1 MLATHLRNRILR
13 VLALAATATVA
24 LAAVPAESA
33 SAATAAGTAAVAS
46 ARPSSAETKTAP
58 GQPSFGE
65 KGPSVEA
72 VQRALVSHG
81 FTLRGGVTGIFD
93 ARTRRTLRNFQK
105 VVGLKVTGVVD
116 MRTAQVLKLAAP
128 TSTTSIPQPTTAAF
142 PFTRD
147 NLPRRGASGEAV
159 LTVQKALAATGLTVR
174 GGIDGFFGRGTTTTI
189 TEYQKIKG
197 LAETGRLDEP
207 TAVSL
212 GLIAPVVAASTPA
225 TTAPT
230 TVAAT
235 PATTAAPTTTAAAA
249 AVSAAA
255 APALTLDT
263 LPKRGDRNERVTIVQ
278 RALIAAG
285 TEVKGGADGVFGVG
299 TTAAIKRYQGANG
312 LVVTGRL
319 DARTAHRLNLI
330 PAPPVQIQVF
340 PMQGPCAYTDT
351 WHAPRGERL
360 HLGVDVIGAEGLLI
374 YAVTDGTIT
383 RTYQQ
388 GRDALT
394 GNGVRLT
401 TADGTYFFYGHLQ
414 RLADGITVGTK
425 VKAGQVLG
433 YNGKTGNTNT
443 PHLHFE
449 VHPQGGAAINPT
461 AIVAAVDA
469 CNVTTPLPA
478 P

>member
-1 MLATHLRNRILR
+1 MLATHRRNQVLR
-13 VLALAATATVA
+13 VLALAATTTVA
-24 LAAVPAESA
+24 CAAVPAHSA
-33 SAATAAGTAAVAS
+33 SAATTPGSVAVAD
-46 ARPSSAETKTAP
+46 ARPRSAETKTAP

-105 VVGLKVTGVVD
+105 VVGLKVTGIVD

-128 TSTTSIPQPTTAAF
+128 TSTTSIPQATTAAF
-142 PFTRD
+142 PLTRE
-147 NLPRRGASGEAV
+147 NLPRRGSSGNAV
-159 LTVQKALAATGLTVR
+159 TTVQKALAATGLTVR

-189 TEYQKIKG
+189 AEYQKIKG
-197 LAETGRLDEP
+197 LPETGQLDEA
-207 TAVSL
+207 TAVAL
-212 GLIAPVVAASTPA
+212 GLIAPVAAASAPAATTTVAPAPA
-225 TTAPT
+225 TTVAPGT
-230 TVAAT
+230 T
-235 PATTAAPTTTAAAA
+235 AAA

-255 APALTLDT
+255 TPAMTLDT

-278 RALIAAG
+278 RALIGAG
-285 TEVKGGADGVFGVG
+285 TDVKGGADGVFGVG
-299 TTAAIKRYQGANG
+299 TTAAIRRYQAANG
-312 LVVTGRL
+312 LVVSGRL

-360 HLGVDVIGAEGLLI
+360 HLGVDIIGAEGLLI
-374 YAVTDGTIT
+374 YAVADGTIT

-433 YNGKTGNTNT
+433 YNGRTGNTNT